1 MPIRRIETRSGVR
14 YTENGRFIPSQRGAR
29 EFVRENID
37 SIRENRRGGV
47 RYENLTT
54 RERRSYSAQN
64 RYRYGGQ
71 FVRNPFNYLRQFE
84 PTTQGQRDLRNF
96 VTRDELN
103 ELERSAFTIPY
114 RQDYN
119 GEGQNQRIR
128 GELTDV
134 VGDIV
139 NYLSTGYQFQLT
151 TDTGETLYDTEAVDY
166 LRRWEERTIE
176 RFRTQGRT
184 EGRELD
190 RIRINYDVMVNSNR
204 RTIDINLNDIDDERD
219 IETWYDTP

>member
-14 YTENGRFIPSQRGAR
+14 YIENGRFIPSQRGAR

-47 RYENLTT
+47 RYENLNT
-54 RERRSYSAQN
+54 RERQSYSAQN

-84 PTTQGQRDLRNF
+84 PTTQGQRDLQNF

-103 ELERSAFTIPY
+103 ELERSAFTIPFQ
-114 RQDYN
+114 QDYN
-119 GEGQNQRIR
+119 GEGQSQRLR

-134 VGDIV
+134 VGDIS
-139 NYLSTGYQFQLT
+139 NYLSNGYEFILT
-151 TDTGETLYDTEAVDY
+151 TENGRPIYGIDAVDY
-166 LRRWEERTIE
+166 LRSWEEGTIE
-176 RFRTQGRT
+176 NFRERGLRD
-184 EGRELD
+184 GRELD
-190 RIRINYDVMVNSNR
+190 RIRINYDVRVNAQR
-204 RTIDINLNDIDDERD
+204 RTIEINLNDIDDDRD
-219 IETWYDTP
+219 IEAWFNTP